1 MSKTIFVSNRLPVTV
16 QKKGDEL
23 IVSKSIGGL
32 ATGLKSFHE
41 QANNLWIGWPGLSSD
56 KASLDEQKEI
66 KNQLTK
72 NYNCHPVFLSQKDID
87 LYYEGFSNRT
97 IWPLFHYFAEKTE
110 HDIKTWQSY
119 QKVNQFFYKNIKPY
133 LEDDTVIWIHDY
145 QLMLL
150 PQLIR
155 NEFPKVKIGFFL
167 HIPFPSY
174 ELFRLLIWKT
184 EILEGLLGADLIG
197 FHTYDYVRHFMSSI
211 RRILNLTHQFYRIQ
225 YNHRTISVD
234 AFPMGID
241 YEFFANQKSSKA
253 KKPKEKIILSVDRL
267 DYTKGIV
274 ERLKAFQTFLK
285 RYPKYRTKVKLHL
298 IVAPSRANLETYDTL
313 HRQIE
318 KLVSEINGKYG
329 TFDWMPIWYLYQSFD
344 QEDLISYYKQA
355 DILLV
360 TPLRDGMNLIAKEY
374 IASSSDYKGMLII
387 SETAGAAS
395 ELSEAIIVNPNDAEN
410 IALGIKEALEMDQED
425 MISRN
430 KIMHERL
437 KRYNV
442 EFWAKEFLT
451 RLNAVEHQVISKDDD
466 EYLDINDLKQHY
478 QKANKRLIL
487 LDYDGTLVSFT
498 KTPSQAYPSR
508 KLKNLLTDLANHE
521 KNDLVVI
528 SGRDHET
535 LERWLGDLPVNL
547 VGDHGLWHRA
557 KGDAWKKTLTID
569 NSWKPAVFNVLERF
583 VDRMPGSFIEEKSY
597 SIALHYRGSEP
608 DMMSMKINEIKDA
621 LFSLK
626 GSTLLEIQQGNKV
639 IEIKDQR
646 VNKGIAS
653 QLYSS
658 QKAYDFILVAG
669 DDTTDEDMFKE
680 QKDAF
685 SVKIGY
691 GVTLAKK
698 RIETVK
704 AFRTILEALNQ
715 IK

>member
-56 KASLDEQKEI
+56 KASLDEQNEI

-119 QKVNQFFYKNIKPY
+119 QKVNQLFYQNIKPY

-211 RRILNLTHQFYRIQ
+211 RRILNLTHQFYHIH

-241 YEFFANQKSSKA
+241 YEFFANQKSSKT

-285 RYPKYRTKVKLHL
+285 RYTKYHTKVKLHL

-329 TFDWMPIWYLYQSFD
+329 TFAWMPIWYLYQSFD

-442 EFWAKEFLT
+442 EFWAKEFLS

-685 SVKIGY
+685 SVKIGF
-691 GVTLAKK
+691 GITLAKK
-698 RIETVK
+698 RIETVN